1 MPIKIRN
8 GGLLCALIMMGLVNS
23 GCFTTFQTARVKQ
36 GFHFTASAAIL
47 SDQMRDGKTQGHDV
61 IAILTPNLGHIEN
74 NKGIEFGVSL
84 GGILEEEFNSSNSGS
99 PQNFGQ
105 NVKEPLILPYLKVG
119 FNQNG
124 RNKFAIVGQSAF
136 ILPSSLTFI
145 YSYDYTRW
153 TPYGSMKRMF
163 PGGSAGDDP
172 IVTRFQEKDQNI
184 WVFGVGTEWQMPLN
198 PGIEFGILRNSY
210 NEDLQLTPFS
220 TTTKRQV
227 L

>member
-8 GGLLCALIMMGLVNS
+8 GGLLCALIMMGLANS

-36 GFHFTASAAIL
+36 GFHFTASSAIL
-47 SDQMRDGKTQGHDV
+47 SDQMRDGKTRGHDV
-61 IAILTPNLGHIEN
+61 IATLTPSLGHIEN

-84 GGILEEEFNSSNSGS
+84 GGYLEEGFNSSNSGS

-105 NVKEPLILPYLKVG
+105 NIKEPLIVPYLKVG

-136 ILPSSLTFI
+136 ILPSSLVFI

-153 TPYGSMKRMF
+153 TPYVSMKRMF
-163 PGGSAGDDP
+163 SDGTAGDDP
-172 IVTRFQEKDQNI
+172 IVTRFQQKDQNI

-198 PGIEFGILRNSY
+198 PGIEFGILRNTY
-210 NEDLQLTPFS
+210 NEALQLTPFS